1 MVEIIG
7 DIVQPDELVLPG
19 RTSAQI
25 DLLSGL
31 AVTSGL
37 PLISGLIFLNRS
49 TSKLEFWTGT
59 EWQVVTSAT
68 AR

>member
-7 DIVQPDELVLPG
+7 DIVQPDELIIPG
-19 RTSAQI
+19 RTSAEI
-25 DLLSGL
+25 DLISGL

-37 PLISGLIFLNRS
+37 PVLSGLIFLNRS

-59 EWQVVTSAT
+59 EWQTVTSAT